1 MWNRKELK
9 ERAKLG
15 VKRNYW
21 KSVLVSLIFMMI
33 VGGMG
38 FMGGIGGSFIDTSSN
53 SEMTSEIESAI
64 SAAPA
69 AVLAIVGVIAI
80 IAVAFVIFSTV
91 ALINP
96 FSVGVYKYSLNAVR
110 GEGNVSDLG
119 NGFDESYK
127 RNVKV
132 MFFYD
137 IYIILWMILFIIPGI
152 IKGYEYKMVPYLL
165 ADNPE
170 MNKAEIF
177 KTSKAMMKGNKW
189 RAFVLDLSFILWN
202 FLSCITFGLVEIFWV
217 EPYKLLTSAAL
228 YDALKQN

>member
-9 ERAKLG
+9 KRAKLG

-21 KSVLVSLIFMMI
+21 KSVLVSLIFVMI

-38 FMGGIGGSFIDTSSN
+38 FMGGIGGSFIGTSSN
-53 SEMTSEIESAI
+53 SGMTPELESAI
-64 SAAPA
+64 SAASA
-69 AVLAIVGVIAI
+69 AVLPIVGVIAI
-80 IAVAFVIFSTV
+80 IVVVFVIFSTV

-119 NGFDESYK
+119 NGFDVSYK

-152 IKGYEYKMVPYLL
+152 IKVYEYKMVPYLL

-217 EPYKLLTSAAL
+217 EPYKLLTNAAL

>member
-15 VKRNYW
+15 VKQNYW
-21 KSVLVSLIFMMI
+21 KSVLVSLIFVMT

-38 FMGGIGGSFIDTSSN
+38 FMGGMCSSFIGTSSN
-53 SEMTSEIESAI
+53 SGMTPELESAI

-69 AVLAIVGVIAI
+69 AVLAIVGVTAI
-80 IAVAFVIFSTV
+80 IAVVFVIFSIV
-91 ALINP
+91 ALVNP

-119 NGFDESYK
+119 NGFDVSYK

-152 IKGYEYKMVPYLL
+152 IKVYEYKMVPYLL